1 MEQRPIRGHHLDQ
14 SEDRLGEMLE
24 YLGIVGAEEMLDLT
38 MISGALNDH
47 IMHLLSYDKCNI
59 YAGITALLCDEISM
73 AQNTVA
79 NLSLEKEQ
87 FAHEMQV

>member
-1 MEQRPIRGHHLDQ
+1 
-14 SEDRLGEMLE
+14 MLE
-24 YLGIVGAEEMLDLT
+24 YLGIVGEEEMLDLT
-38 MISGALNDH
+38 TISGALNDH
-47 IMHLLSYDKCNI
+47 IANLLSYDKYNV

-87 FAHEMQV
+87 FAQEMQVCAVGDVMESYYPHIS